1 MLRKYLILH
10 KSNRQST
17 FENMPVA
24 NFRSYQKLSNKTK
37 NVDIAKSIDISAIST
52 NSQ

>member
-37 NVDIAKSIDISAIST
+37 NVDIAQPIDISAIST